1 MKIGILDIGSNKI
14 SCFIANLE
22 KENKPK
28 IIGIGYMSSK
38 GIKSGNITDME
49 LAQDSIISTIKAAE
63 KMSGETI
70 EEFVVNFSSNSIQSN
85 LINLNV
91 SLDGNEITNEDIKNV
106 NKKANNLNYGKDRIL
121 IHKIITS
128 YSIDNQIGITN
139 PIGIKGNQ
147 LIAGFNL
154 VTASKIALDNFVKCL
169 SVCRLKIS
177 DVVVTPYAAGL
188 GCLTD
193 DDFFIGSTV
202 IDIGAGNT
210 SIATFF
216 DNKLIYTNIFK
227 LGGLH
232 VSSDI
237 ARGLSTPISEAD
249 RLKILYG
256 SDLNINEENGL
267 IDVPLTGNNNIVE
280 THKIPKK
287 VLNNIIISRIL
298 EIFEIIKSKID
309 KSILNK
315 NLTSNIV
322 LTGNSSQLKGICDLA
337 SSFFGTKVRL
347 GKPIDI
353 KGLAE
358 NTSGPGFSVSVG
370 LIKYKMLKI
379 QGENLNKLNEGSVI
393 ENSLIWR
400 KFGTWIKE
408 SFC

>member
-1 MKIGILDIGSNKI
+1 MKIGILDLGSNKI

-22 KENKPK
+22 KESNPK
-28 IIGIGYMSSK
+28 IIGIGYRSSN
-38 GIKSGNITDME
+38 GIKSGNIIDME
-49 LAQDSIISTIKAAE
+49 LAQNSIISTIKDAE

-70 EEFVVNFSSNSIQSN
+70 EEFVVNFSSDSIRSN

-91 SLDGNEITNEDIKNV
+91 SLDGNEITNEDLKNIDKKVNNIKF
-106 NKKANNLNYGKDRIL
+106 GKDRVL
-121 IHKIITS
+121 IHKVITS
-128 YSIDNQIGITN
+128 YSIDNQRGVTN

-147 LIAGFNL
+147 LLAGFNL
-154 VTASKIALDNFVKCL
+154 VTASRIELDNFVKCL
-169 SVCRLKIS
+169 SVCRVKIS
-177 DVVVTPYAAGL
+177 DVVVSPYAAGL

-227 LGGLH
+227 LGGLNI
-232 VSSDI
+232 SSDI

-267 IDVPLTGNNNIVE
+267 IDVPLTGNTNIIE
-280 THKIPKK
+280 THKVSKK
-287 VLNNIIISRIL
+287 VLNNIIISRIE
-298 EIFEIIKSKID
+298 EIFEIVKSKIY

-315 NLTSNIV
+315 NLTNNIV
-322 LTGNSSQLKGICDLA
+322 LTGNTSQLKGICDLA
-337 SSFFGTKVRL
+337 SRYFGTKVRL
-347 GKPIDI
+347 GKPVNI

-358 NTSGPGFSVSVG
+358 NTSGPGFSVSAG
-370 LIKYKMLKI
+370 LIKYKMLKM
-379 QGENLNKLNEGSVI
+379 QEKNLIKINGKSLM

-408 SFC
+408 SFF